1 MEDQRSEEHED
12 EDNNGLEDSDS
23 NQQSEELEG
32 EDNGSPE
39 KSDSFKQVEKLGR
52 MATKLATIDLKK
64 EQLIELHLIPFAKE
78 LISKRVLS
86 ANDAIQTCRRYF
98 IIGLITK
105 NNDISENEKG
115 KWISLL
121 EKSKRVIINS
131 SIIISL

>member
-32 EDNGSPE
+32 EDNE
-39 KSDSFKQVEKLGR
+39 QVEKLGR

-64 EQLIELHLIPFAKE
+64 EQLIELDLIPFAKE

>member
-23 NQQSEELEG
+23 N
-32 EDNGSPE
+32 
-39 KSDSFKQVEKLGR
+39 QVEKLGR

-64 EQLIELHLIPFAKE
+64 EQLIELDLIPFAKE

>member
-39 KSDSFKQVEKLGR
+39 KRDKQVEKLGR

-64 EQLIELHLIPFAKE
+64 EQLIELDLIPFAKE